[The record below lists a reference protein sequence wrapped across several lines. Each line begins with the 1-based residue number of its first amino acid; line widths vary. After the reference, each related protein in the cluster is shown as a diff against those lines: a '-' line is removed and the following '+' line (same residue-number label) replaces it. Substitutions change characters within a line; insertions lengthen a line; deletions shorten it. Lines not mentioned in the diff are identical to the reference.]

1 MEVADGFLKVNTEVQ
16 KAIIQGNHTLWQ
28 AEKQYLPSVEVY
40 DRVWG
45 C

>member
-1 MEVADGFLKVNTEVQ
+1 MEVAGGFLKVNTEVQ
-16 KAIIQGNHTLWQ
+16 KTIIQGTHNLWQ
-28 AEKQYLPSVEVY
+28 AEKQYHLLVEVY